1 MTVVNGIAQSG
12 LAAARDLRALM
23 RGEIVLPGDD
33 TYTRARQVWNGAV
46 VHRPALFAQCETA
59 DDVRAAVRVARAH
72 RLPLSVRGGGHDW
85 AGRALRHD
93 GLVVDLSAMRQVEV
107 DARAQIATVEG
118 GATAGDLIAAVSP
131 HGLVAVTGSV
141 GAVGMAGLTLG
152 GGYGAL
158 IGRYGLAL
166 DNLLGADLVL
176 ANGRLVTAD
185 ATENPELFWALR
197 GGGGN
202 FGVVTSM
209 RIRLHPH
216 RVLLSGLILF
226 SWPEAKSVLHGYAKA
241 VAAASDEL
249 TVTVGVLP
257 GPDGSPVL
265 FVAPTWS
272 GEPDRGEEVM
282 AGLQRLGTPVLTRI
296 SPMTCTDMLAMFDA
310 HVVNGRHYAL
320 QTRWVPELTP
330 NVISALIAGGGNRS
344 SPFSAIVLHH
354 FHGAATRVPLDATA
368 FGVRREH
375 LLVEFIAAW
384 EPDASDNGAVHRR
397 WAETLSQT
405 LAPAALPG
413 GYANLLGPDRHDQ
426 IALAYGRN
434 ITRLQELKRRF
445 DPAGI
450 FTSAIAL
457 PG

>member
-1 MTVVNGIAQSG
+1 
-12 LAAARDLRALM
+12 
-23 RGEIVLPGDD
+23 
-33 TYTRARQVWNGAV
+33 
-46 VHRPALFAQCETA
+46 
-59 DDVRAAVRVARAH
+59 
-72 RLPLSVRGGGHDW
+72 
-85 AGRALRHD
+85 
-93 GLVVDLSAMRQVEV
+93 
-107 DARAQIATVEG
+107 
-118 GATAGDLIAAVSP
+118 
-131 HGLVAVTGSV
+131 
-141 GAVGMAGLTLG
+141 
-152 GGYGAL
+152 
-158 IGRYGLAL
+158 
-166 DNLLGADLVL
+166 
-176 ANGRLVTAD
+176 
-185 ATENPELFWALR
+185 
-197 GGGGN
+197 
-202 FGVVTSM
+202 
-209 RIRLHPH
+209 
-216 RVLLSGLILF
+216 
-226 SWPEAKSVLHGYAKA
+226 VLHGYAKA
-241 VAAASDEL
+241 VASAPDEL
-249 TVTVGVLP
+249 TVMVGILP
-257 GPDGSPVL
+257 APDGSPVL

-272 GEPDRGEEVM
+272 GEPDKGEEVM

-296 SPMTCTDMLAMFDA
+296 SPMTCADMLAMFDA

-320 QTRWVPELTP
+320 QTRWVPELTL

-375 LLVEFIAAW
+375 FLVEFIAAW

-413 GYANLLGPDRHDQ
+413 GYANLLAPDRHDQ

-457 PG
+457 PS

>member
-1 MTVVNGIAQSG
+1 
-12 LAAARDLRALM
+12 
-23 RGEIVLPGDD
+23 
-33 TYTRARQVWNGAV
+33 
-46 VHRPALFAQCETA
+46 
-59 DDVRAAVRVARAH
+59 
-72 RLPLSVRGGGHDW
+72 
-85 AGRALRHD
+85 
-93 GLVVDLSAMRQVEV
+93 V
-107 DARAQIATVEG
+107 DARAQIAAVEG
-118 GATAGDLIAAVSP
+118 GATAGDLSAAASP

-241 VAAASDEL
+241 VAAAPDEL
-249 TVTVGVLP
+249 TATVGVLP

-272 GEPDRGEEVM
+272 GEPDKGEEVM
-282 AGLQRLGTPVLTRI
+282 AGLQGLGTPVLTRI
-296 SPMTCTDMLAMFDA
+296 NPMTCADMLAMFDA
-310 HVVNGRHYAL
+310 HVMNGRHYAL

-354 FHGAATRVPLDATA
+354 FHGAATRVPSEATA

-375 LLVEFIAAW
+375 FLVEFIAAW

-413 GYANLLGPDRHDQ
+413 GYANILGPDRHDQ

-434 ITRLQELKRRF
+434 IARLQELKRRF